1 MKSVLVAI
9 VVVVLVAAAGV
20 GGYLYGQS
28 QCGSDAG
35 VAEFDPTQMQPGQF
49 PRGQIDPSQLT
60 EEQRAA
66 MQQRFAQGGRTG
78 QGGGGLMAGD
88 VFEGGAMGEITAI
101 EGDVVTVRTE
111 DAAIEV
117 KTTNTTLI
125 EKLMSVT
132 VEDLEVGE
140 RVAVSGSEGDDGTTT
155 ARSIRVMTTP
165 GR

>member
-9 VVVVLVAAAGV
+9 VVVLLVAAAGV
-20 GGYLYGQS
+20 GGYFYGQS
-28 QCGSDAG
+28 QCGTDAG
-35 VAEFDPTQMQPGQF
+35 IVEFDPSQMQPGQM
-49 PRGQIDPSQLT
+49 PGGIDPSQMT
-60 EEQRAA
+60 EEQKAA

>member
-66 MQQRFAQGGRTG
+66 MQQRFAQGG

-101 EGDVVTVRTE
+101 EGDVVTVRTD
-111 DAAIEV
+111 DAALTV
-117 KTTNTTLI
+117 KTTGTTLI

-132 VEDLEVGE
+132 VDDLEVGE
-140 RVAVSGSEGDDGTTT
+140 RVVVSGSEGDDGATT
-155 ARSIRVMTTP
+155 ARSIRVMTTV